1 MVMLYRTA
9 ELSLPRFS
17 PNLLR
22 AGMLMACGVGTT
34 LLPAGAW
41 ADSPAA
47 SSNSVQLDAVT
58 VVGEHDSGYQATS
71 ASVGGFDSAPLLDTP
86 AAISVITDHRSA
98 DQGSASA
105 PAQRSAAQ

>member
-41 ADSPAA
+41 ADTPA
-47 SSNSVQLDAVT
+47 STNSVQLGAVT

-86 AAISVITDHRSA
+86 AAISVITDQPEQEGARACFS
-98 DQGSASA
+98 
-105 PAQRSAAQ
+105 